1 MIFRHDMT
9 FDIVLPSIR
18 ELRQTNYL
26 FIQPTYQSKDH
37 MTPPTYTFTS
47 GPYRRLSHFRSI
59 HVIVSGSVVIVAIL
73 N

>member
-1 MIFRHDMT
+1 MLFRQDMT

-26 FIQPTYQSKDH
+26 FIHPTYQSKDH
-37 MTPPTYTFTS
+37 MTLPTYTFTS